1 MVQRLNAALTQR
13 QYDQAANHLSALLSL
28 SKEFEGYDDIQ
39 RIHEIRAHVRELEAN
54 AFVQAKNEFIK
65 YRLLLFSLC
74 TRCLLR
80 TFVQPKV
87 ISLLNIFL
95 HFIRLK

>member
-13 QYDQAANHLSALLSL
+13 QYGQAANHLSALLSL

-54 AFVQAKNEFIK
+54 GAELDAD
-65 YRLLLFSLC
+65 RLLLKHHIQQ
-74 TRCLLR
+74 T
-80 TFVQPKV
+80 VQRHV
-87 ISLLNIFL
+87 
-95 HFIRLK
+95 

>member
-13 QYDQAANHLSALLSL
+13 QYGQAANHLSALLSL

-39 RIHEIRAHVRELEAN
+39 RIHEIRAHVRDLEAN

-65 YRLLLFSLC
+65 YCISFSCAHDIFSILS
-74 TRCLLR
+74 
-80 TFVQPKV
+80 FIQKP

-95 HFIRLK
+95 HFVRFK